1 MASPGSGDLQ
11 EMRMRWLV
19 AAIVLLWGLAAVAQ
33 GLQLEGS
40 FVQGGLVRGQV
51 PPGSEVRVAGRQL
64 RIDHQGRFLLGFDR
78 DEPSGQELTVR
89 YPDGSRATRRLEIA
103 QRDYRIER
111 VDGLPPGQVTPSA
124 EDLVRIEADALLIEA
139 AQARDSAEP
148 GLAQAF
154 VWPVTGRISGIYG
167 SQRILNGEPRQPHRG
182 VDVAAP
188 AGTPVGAMA
197 DGVVSLAA
205 QDLYFTGGTVMID
218 HGYGLHSI
226 YAHLSEVGIS
236 PGQAV
241 RQGEAIGRVGATG
254 RVTGAHLHWGVFWF
268 ERAIDPALLV
278 GPMPQR

>member
-1 MASPGSGDLQ
+1 MG
-11 EMRMRWLV
+11 MHMRWLV
-19 AAIVLLWGLAAVAQ
+19 APIVLLWGFAAAAQ

-51 PPGSEVRVAGRQL
+51 PPGSEVRFAGREL
-64 RIDHQGRFLLGFDR
+64 RLDRAGRFLLGFDR
-78 DEPSGQELTVR
+78 DEASGQELTVR
-89 YPDGSRATRRLEIA
+89 HPDGSRTTRRLEIA
-103 QRDYRIER
+103 ERDYRIER
-111 VDGLPPGQVTPSA
+111 IDGLPPRQVTPSA

-139 AQARDSAEP
+139 ARARDSAAP
-148 GLAQAF
+148 GVARAF
-154 VWPVTGRISGIYG
+154 VWPVTGRISGVYG
-167 SQRILNGEPRQPHRG
+167 SQRILNGEPRRPHRG

-205 QDLYFTGGTVMID
+205 PDMYFTGGTVMID
-218 HGYGLHSI
+218 HGHGLHSI
-226 YAHLSEVGIS
+226 YAHLREVGVAV
-236 PGQAV
+236 GQAV

-278 GPMPQR
+278 APMAQP